1 MVTMTKEIAESYKV
15 IGKKVKILPFKGEG
29 RSLEK
34 DSMEEYIGKVG
45 KIVIKTTGG
54 IGGDSN
60 FGKFEV
66 IFDDGLTW
74 YFLGDLLEIKS
85 KKLLSKISETPKESE
100 DKIKVGDLVRG
111 TPENKYGLTNR
122 DCIMR
127 VEGVD
132 GDSVDVK
139 MLVSKG
145 YVSSNIFRGLELRL
159 FAKITE
165 DDKKEFRLGD
175 EGLPKGEVFKVGDIV
190 IGNGTRYTRTTD
202 RAIMEITS
210 VLCQSVVVKILFHSD
225 NKSAIGETYTIS
237 KYVLK
242 KLKKGVAFTS
252 LTE

>member
-1 MVTMTKEIAESYKV
+1 M
-15 IGKKVKILPFKGEG
+15 
-29 RSLEK
+29 
-34 DSMEEYIGKVG
+34 G

-85 KKLLSKISETPKESE
+85 KKLISKISETTKESE

-111 TPENKYGLTNR
+111 TPENKYGISNR
-122 DCIMR
+122 DCIML

-132 GDSVDVK
+132 GDLVDVK
-139 MLVSKG
+139 ILVSKG
-145 YVSSNIFRGLELRL
+145 HVYSSVFRGLALRL

-165 DDKKEFRLGD
+165 DDKKEFDLSD
-175 EGLPKGEVFKVGDIV
+175 EGLPKENIFKVGDIV

-210 VLCQSVVVKILFHSD
+210 VLGQSVAVKILFHSD

-237 KYVLK
+237 KDVLK

>member
-1 MVTMTKEIAESYKV
+1 MVIMTKEIAESYKV
-15 IGKKVKILPFKGEG
+15 IGKKVKILPFKGED
-29 RSLEK
+29 RSLET

-85 KKLLSKISETPKESE
+85 KKLISKISETTKESE

-111 TPENKYGLTNR
+111 TPENKYGISNR
-122 DCIMR
+122 DCIML

-145 YVSSNIFRGLELRL
+145 YVSSNVFRGLELRL

-165 DDKKEFRLGD
+165 DDKKEFDLSD
-175 EGLPKGEVFKVGDIV
+175 EELPKEKNIQGW
-190 IGNGTRYTRTTD
+190 
-202 RAIMEITS
+202 
-210 VLCQSVVVKILFHSD
+210 
-225 NKSAIGETYTIS
+225 
-237 KYVLK
+237 
-242 KLKKGVAFTS
+242 
-252 LTE
+252 